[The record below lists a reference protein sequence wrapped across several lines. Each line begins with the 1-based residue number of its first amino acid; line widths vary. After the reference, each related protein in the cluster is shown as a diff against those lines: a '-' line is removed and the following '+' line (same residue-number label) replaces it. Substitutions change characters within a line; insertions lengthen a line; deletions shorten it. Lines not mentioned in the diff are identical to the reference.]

1 MIKEMIKDFSY
12 PIEEMGE
19 IIKISKKESLDGKIE
34 FSTSISSDSKSYP
47 IIKDIDNMILVPKT
61 IKSSLSDKKI
71 VPEFVIFRTSENIHS
86 LTIDIYELKEP
97 IRTLGFLFRRFL
109 HILPK

>member
-1 MIKEMIKDFSY
+1 MIKEMIQDFSY

-19 IIKISKKESLDGKIE
+19 IIRISKKDSLDGKIE
-34 FSTSISSDSKSYP
+34 FSSGIGLPSASYP
-47 IIKDIDNMILVPKT
+47 IIKDTDYRILVPKT
-61 IKSSLSDKKI
+61 ITSSLSDKKL

-86 LTIDIYELKEP
+86 LIVDIYKINKP

>member
-1 MIKEMIKDFSY
+1 
-12 PIEEMGE
+12 MGE

-47 IIKDIDNMILVPKT
+47 IIKDIDNVIHVPKT
-61 IKSSLSDKKI
+61 FNKNI
-71 VPEFVIFRTSENIHS
+71 VPEFAILRTSENIHS
-86 LTIDIYELKEP
+86 LTVEIFELKEP

>member
-12 PIEEMGE
+12 PIEEMGVR
-19 IIKISKKESLDGKIE
+19 IGISKKDSLEGKIE
-34 FSTSISSDSKSYP
+34 FSAGIGLPSVSYP

-61 IKSSLSDKKI
+61 IKYSLSDKKI
-71 VPEFVIFRTSENIHS
+71 VPEFVIFRTSENSHS
-86 LTIDIYELKEP
+86 LTVDIYELEKP
-97 IRTLGFLFRRFL
+97 IRTLGFLFRRFF